1 MSQKSIM
8 LRHLQ
13 ARIPVRSLEFN
24 FTSFEPRGQNI
35 TYENDAFVSTG
46 VIQLTKNQQDGT
58 LIDSVGRASYSHPSQ
73 LWDPVTGN
81 LTDFTTHV
89 TFIIK
94 QVNSSGYGDGL
105 AFFLGPS
112 MLPHQITLLVA
123 PSVFSA
129 PDKLPLASVRIRPFY
144 TAQTLN

>member
-8 LRHLQ
+8 SRHLQ
-13 ARIPVRSLEFN
+13 ARIPVRSLKFN
-24 FTSFEPRGQNI
+24 FTSFEPSGQNI
-35 TYENDAFVSTG
+35 TYENDAFASTG

-58 LIDSVGRASYSHPSQ
+58 LTDSVGQASYSHPSQ

-94 QVNSSGYGDGL
+94 QVSSSGYGDGL
-105 AFFLGPS
+105 AFFL
-112 MLPHQITLLVA
+112 A
-123 PSVFSA
+123 PFNATTPNNSAGGSLGLFSTRQTSVGISDNSTVLHCTN
-129 PDKLPLASVRIRPFY
+129 PK
-144 TAQTLN
+144 